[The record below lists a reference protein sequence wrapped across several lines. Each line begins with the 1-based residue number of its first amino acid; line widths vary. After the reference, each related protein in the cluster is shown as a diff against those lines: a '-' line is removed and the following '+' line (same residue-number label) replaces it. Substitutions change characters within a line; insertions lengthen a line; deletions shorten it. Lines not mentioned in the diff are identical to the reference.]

1 MRTDWFASN
10 GSGPKHFKWNKY
22 PIRLM
27 DEKTSIYLIPGL
39 GAGSQIFEYL
49 RLPEDRFEVH
59 CLEWLQP
66 LSQDESLESY
76 ATRMSSSIKN
86 ENPVL
91 IGVSFG
97 GVLAQEIRKLIQVKK
112 VIIIS
117 SVKNRSELPR
127 RLKLLQKLGLYKLLP
142 TGRISKIDDFS
153 RFNFHQSVKRK
164 TELYNKYMQVRNE
177 KYLNWAIESILHWKG
192 EGEVSDLIH
201 IHGTR
206 DEIFPI
212 KYIED
217 CIPVENGTHAMI
229 ITKAKKISEIIKN
242 SLES

>member
-1 MRTDWFASN
+1 MS
-10 GSGPKHFKWNKY
+10 
-22 PIRLM
+22 
-27 DEKTSIYLIPGL
+27 EKTSIYLVPGL
-39 GAGSQIFEYL
+39 GAGTEIFEYL

-59 CLEWLQP
+59 PIEWLIPQ
-66 LSQDESLESY
+66 SEDESLENY
-76 ATRMSSSIKN
+76 ANRMAEFVKD
-86 ENPVL
+86 EMPVL

-97 GVLAQEIRKLIQVKK
+97 GLLVQEMSKLIPTKK

-117 SVKNRSELPR
+117 SLKKRSELPR

-153 RFNFHQSVKRK
+153 RFNFHQTLKRK
-164 TELYNKYMQVRNE
+164 TELYNRYMRVRNE
-177 KYLNWAIESILHWKG
+177 KYLNWAIKTVLHWK
-192 EGEVSDLIH
+192 EVDEFPDIVH

-212 KYIED
+212 KHIGD
-217 CIPVENGTHAMI
+217 CIPVEGGTHAMI
-229 ITKAKKISEIIKN
+229 ITRAKSIRELIIK